1 MAIMRFSILAYTCAR
16 LPRLQWTYYIGRLA
30 PRESRALTALRPQAV
45 DMHATAASIRYNA
58 PRLMTGRI
66 MIDTVLTD
74 RQIRELLDATPPLVE
89 GIRNRTTQVQ
99 PCGVD
104 LTIRTVSRFE
114 SDGAIGYDNT
124 DRRLAGTTPLPWKDS
139 WLELPA
145 GPYHIVYNEQ
155 VNLPGD
161 IMALAYPRSSL
172 MRCGVT
178 VYSAVWDPGYSGRA
192 EALLV
197 VHNPHGFCLKQG
209 ARVVQ
214 LVFTRL
220 CEPVTSRYEGRFHG
234 ENV

>member
-1 MAIMRFSILAYTCAR
+1 MK
-16 LPRLQWTYYIGRLA
+16 
-30 PRESRALTALRPQAV
+30 E
-45 DMHATAASIRYNA
+45 
-58 PRLMTGRI
+58 
-66 MIDTVLTD
+66 TVLTD
-74 RQIRELLDATPPLVE
+74 RQISALLDSTPPLLE
-89 GIRNRTTQVQ
+89 GIRDRTTQVQ

-104 LTIRTVSRFE
+104 LTVRTVSRFE
-114 SDGAIGYDNT
+114 SGGAIGYDNT
-124 DRRLAGTTPLPWKDS
+124 DRSLARTTPLPWRND

-197 VHNPHGFCLKQG
+197 VHNPNGFRLRRG

-214 LVFTRL
+214 VVFTRL
-220 CEPVTSRYEGRFHG
+220 GEPVATRYDGRFYG
-234 ENV
+234 ENA

>member
-1 MAIMRFSILAYTCAR
+1 MK
-16 LPRLQWTYYIGRLA
+16 
-30 PRESRALTALRPQAV
+30 
-45 DMHATAASIRYNA
+45 
-58 PRLMTGRI
+58 
-66 MIDTVLTD
+66 DTVLTD
-74 RQIRELLDATPPLVE
+74 RQIRRLLDATPPLLE
-89 GIRNRTTQVQ
+89 GIRDRATQIQ

-104 LTIRTVSRFE
+104 LTVRTVSRFD
-114 SDGAIGYDNT
+114 SPGAMGYDNA
-124 DRRLAGTTPLPWKDS
+124 DRTLASTTPLPWSDG

-192 EALLV
+192 EALLL
-197 VHNPHGFCLKQG
+197 VHNPHGFRLKQG

-220 CEPVTSRYEGRFHG
+220 AAPVGSRYEGRFRG

>member
-1 MAIMRFSILAYTCAR
+1 
-16 LPRLQWTYYIGRLA
+16 
-30 PRESRALTALRPQAV
+30 
-45 DMHATAASIRYNA
+45 
-58 PRLMTGRI
+58 MTGQ
-66 MIDTVLTD
+66 MMKDTVLTD
-74 RQIRELLDATPPLVE
+74 RQIRALLDATPPLLE
-89 GIRNRTTQVQ
+89 GILDRATQVQ

-104 LTIRTVSRFE
+104 LTVRTVSRFE
-114 SDGAIGYDNT
+114 SGGAMGYDNA
-124 DRRLAGTTPLPWKDS
+124 DRRLAETTPLPWRND

-145 GPYHIVYNEQ
+145 GPYHIVYNEL
-155 VNLPGD
+155 VHLPGD
-161 IMALAYPRSSL
+161 IVALAYPRSSL

-197 VHNPHGFCLKQG
+197 VHNPHGFRLKQG

-220 CEPVTSRYEGRFHG
+220 GEPVASRYEGRFRG